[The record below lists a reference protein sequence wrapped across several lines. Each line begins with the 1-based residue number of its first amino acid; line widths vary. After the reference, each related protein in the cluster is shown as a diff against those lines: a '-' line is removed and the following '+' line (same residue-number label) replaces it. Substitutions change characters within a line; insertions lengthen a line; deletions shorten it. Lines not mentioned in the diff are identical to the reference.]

1 MLRGLKQI
9 KTIIRRQQQHTMGS
23 LVVIVRPG
31 GGGGRLPRL
40 VPILLLLSVGL
51 LPLGDDGGGLGDGDN
66 SLDLIDSLLHSSGAA
81 AVTACRVREVAD
93 LINK

>member
-1 MLRGLKQI
+1 
-9 KTIIRRQQQHTMGS
+9 MGS

-51 LPLGDDGGGLGDGDN
+51 LPLGDDGGGLGDGDY
-66 SLDLIDSLLHSSGAA
+66 SLDLIDSLLLHSSGAA

-93 LINK
+93 LRQYIFFLKCF

>member
-1 MLRGLKQI
+1 
-9 KTIIRRQQQHTMGS
+9 MGS

-40 VPILLLLSVGL
+40 VPILLLLLSIGL
-51 LPLGDDGGGLGDGDN
+51 LPLGDDGGGLGDGGN
-66 SLDLIDSLLHSSGAA
+66 SLDLIDSLLLHSGAA